1 MYNNTQEK
9 VIQLELFNVSD
20 IQVIPTPSKKPHNH
34 DRNFDNYLT
43 RFDIISKI
51 HKVDFLTIINQI
63 YLI

>member
-34 DRNFDNYLT
+34 DRKFENYLT
-43 RFDIISKI
+43 RFVIRSK
-51 HKVDFLTIINQI
+51 KGKK
-63 YLI
+63 